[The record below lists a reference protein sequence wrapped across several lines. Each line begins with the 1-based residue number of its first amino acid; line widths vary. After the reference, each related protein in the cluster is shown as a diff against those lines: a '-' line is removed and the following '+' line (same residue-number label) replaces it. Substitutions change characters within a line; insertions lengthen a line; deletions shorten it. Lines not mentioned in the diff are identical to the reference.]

1 MRSCEREISKE
12 VYDRARQNRGY
23 ITSQDSKDVF
33 SVSEL
38 MGYGVY
44 GDQVVERD
52 GKYFVLYERGDS
64 CD

>member
-23 ITSQDSKDVF
+23 ITPEDTKNVF

-38 MGYGVY
+38 IGYGVY